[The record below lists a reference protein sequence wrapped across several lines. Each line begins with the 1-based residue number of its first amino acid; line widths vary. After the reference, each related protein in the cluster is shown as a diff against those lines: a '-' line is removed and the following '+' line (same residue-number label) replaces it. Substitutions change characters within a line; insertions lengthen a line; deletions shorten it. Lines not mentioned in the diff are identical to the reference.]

1 MQTFASI
8 LVLVASVDCLAATA
22 ARSSVLWPQGRY
34 GLPMPRSGCPSST
47 HFAWMS
53 GFLYQDLENDQGKTR
68 ASPNAHFRGSVTSDV
83 EQYFCIK
90 NSSTLPGNAD
100 PHTTTWPAGQYC
112 IYQKGSTCPV
122 GMQSGFVS
130 WDDENG
136 INGKNKNNH
145 SGSLPTGV
153 YNQDTTIYYC
163 CQTQGSYDKPI
174 LLPTDKSFY
183 LMALEKHCQH
193 VLNTVHTME
202 HIYFDT
208 ENENNHDQLTRPVPY
223 GAGWSTLRAI
233 HYCYYQGINPTIA
246 KTSSTNN
253 GESSSSSS
261 SSSTPTSSAPT
272 TATITTPTSG
282 FGVTGSSRNPFP
294 TNSLAANHSNTTVV
308 SFTDTSTRTTPF
320 TSKAQTEITR
330 LNQSGTTKTSTT
342 EDGINESRSDSNPF
356 PNGTKIIVGAVVSFL
371 TIVTSVVGAV
381 ICFRKKSGRK
391 RAATDQDRLQVEFT
405 PPENKVIG
413 MTNTCVAEVCQESE
427 LDEEYY
433 SVITKIEKLNVLY
446 GRGDSVKR
454 PGSPAIN
461 DTNNPLYIRSN
472 GSIIESNNPLYAS
485 CAANS
490 PDQQMNNLLYTTS
503 HDTVGAHS
511 DDWMYESVCE
521 RLKGAIDDDDN
532 LVYEKMV

>member
-1 MQTFASI
+1 MKTFASI
-8 LVLVASVDCLAATA
+8 LVLVASVDCLAVTA

-100 PHTTTWPAGQYC
+100 PHRTTWPAGQYC

-183 LMALEKHCQH
+183 LMALENHCQH

-233 HYCYYQGINPTIA
+233 HYCYYQGVNPTTA

-261 SSSTPTSSAPT
+261 SSSSPSSSAPT

-294 TNSLAANHSNTTVV
+294 TNSLAANHSNATVV
-308 SFTDTSTRTTPF
+308 SFTDLRHKAFDYAF
-320 TSKAQTEITR
+320 TSGHYSI
-330 LNQSGTTKTSTT
+330 NFVNTT
-342 EDGINESRSDSNPF
+342 
-356 PNGTKIIVGAVVSFL
+356 L
-371 TIVTSVVGAV
+371 Y
-381 ICFRKKSGRK
+381 CSGRK

-405 PPENKVIG
+405 SPENKVIG
-413 MTNTCVAEVCQESE
+413 MTNICVAEVCQESE

-446 GRGDSVKR
+446 GRGDSINR

-490 PDQQMNNLLYTTS
+490 PDQQMDNLLYTTS
-503 HDTVGAHS
+503 HDTVGAPS

-521 RLKGAIDDDDN
+521 RLKGAIDDEDN

>member
-1 MQTFASI
+1 
-8 LVLVASVDCLAATA
+8 
-22 ARSSVLWPQGRY
+22 
-34 GLPMPRSGCPSST
+34 MPRSGCPRST

-53 GFLYQDLENDQGKTR
+53 GFLYQDLENDQSKTR

-100 PHTTTWPAGQYC
+100 PHRTTWPAGQYC

-183 LMALEKHCQH
+183 LMALENHCQH

-233 HYCYYQGINPTIA
+233 HYCYYQG
-246 KTSSTNN
+246 
-253 GESSSSSS
+253 
-261 SSSTPTSSAPT
+261 
-272 TATITTPTSG
+272 
-282 FGVTGSSRNPFP
+282 
-294 TNSLAANHSNTTVV
+294 
-308 SFTDTSTRTTPF
+308 
-320 TSKAQTEITR
+320 KAYF
-330 LNQSGTTKTSTT
+330 S
-342 EDGINESRSDSNPF
+342 
-356 PNGTKIIVGAVVSFL
+356 
-371 TIVTSVVGAV
+371 
-381 ICFRKKSGRK
+381 CF
-391 RAATDQDRLQVEFT
+391 D
-405 PPENKVIG
+405 
-413 MTNTCVAEVCQESE
+413 
-427 LDEEYY
+427 Y
-433 SVITKIEKLNVLY
+433 
-446 GRGDSVKR
+446 
-454 PGSPAIN
+454 
-461 DTNNPLYIRSN
+461 
-472 GSIIESNNPLYAS
+472 
-485 CAANS
+485 
-490 PDQQMNNLLYTTS
+490 
-503 HDTVGAHS
+503 
-511 DDWMYESVCE
+511 
-521 RLKGAIDDDDN
+521 
-532 LVYEKMV
+532 